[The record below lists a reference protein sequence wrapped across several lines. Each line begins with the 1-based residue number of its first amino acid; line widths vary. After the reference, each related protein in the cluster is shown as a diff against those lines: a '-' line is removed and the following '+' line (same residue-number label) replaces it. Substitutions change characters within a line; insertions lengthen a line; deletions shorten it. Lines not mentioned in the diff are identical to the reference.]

1 MVGIGDDD
9 EKLCRFD
16 TQQGDRCH
24 ILRSGRRF
32 GGPES
37 AGARFGEK
45 SNSEESR

>member
-24 ILRSGRRF
+24 ILSLGTWEVLPIGTRMRGKENLFLMSD
-32 GGPES
+32 
-37 AGARFGEK
+37 
-45 SNSEESR
+45 